1 MMTHFLY
8 VFVNFFLLFLN
19 EKEKVEEDRFIR
31 ELDHQN
37 YLARKMEEDEK
48 VAMAEMSAA
57 EEVAKARM
65 DAAVG
70 EVFGILSQTG
80 EKLSDAAVENFAAW
94 KLGK

>member
-1 MMTHFLY
+1 
-8 VFVNFFLLFLN
+8 
-19 EKEKVEEDRFIR
+19 
-31 ELDHQN
+31 
-37 YLARKMEEDEK
+37 
-48 VAMAEMSAA
+48 MSAA

-80 EKLSDAAVENFAAW
+80 EKLSDTAVENFAVW